1 MDVCKIVKDERYV
14 DEFISMLGY
23 CFGIKEEDVKFEINS
38 LFGKDESVILGA
50 IDQELLQGAL
60 VINDFNIFWNGINVK
75 MGGIGGVSTFPE
87 AREKH
92 VVAKLIGESLKIMR
106 DNHQVFSL
114 LAPFLYAFYRK
125 YGWEWGTSQK
135 VLEINISD
143 LSHFKSGNYLVRPI
157 SGECIDQIK
166 EVYETH
172 YSNYNG
178 PNKRTNLRWEI
189 LFENNKRND
198 TYSYG
203 VYDDQD
209 KLCGYIFYK
218 IEDKIMKIIEMGY
231 TSLSVKKQLLR
242 FMYVHRAQVDK
253 VVMNVPEN
261 DNTMLLLNNPRQDIK
276 LNSGMMV
283 RVVDVK
289 RLLEIYPYKET
300 MDLDFSISIKDEYA
314 SWNNKIFS
322 VSKMGTEV
330 KIDEGL
336 LDQAD
341 ISCSIQVFS
350 QIAFGFL
357 SFKEADELRLI
368 TCENK
373 ALIEKLNKFM
383 IIKPTFITDSF

>member
-14 DEFISMLGY
+14 EEFISLLNY
-23 CFGIKEEDVKFEINS
+23 CFGVKEEEVKFELEC

-60 VINDFNIFWNGINVK
+60 VINDFNIFWHGMNVK

-92 VVAKLIGESLKIMR
+92 VVAKLIGEALKIMY
-106 DNHQVFSL
+106 DDHQVFSL
-114 LAPFLYAFYRK
+114 LAPFSYAFYRK
-125 YGWEWGTSQK
+125 YGWEWGTSRK

-157 SGECIDQIK
+157 SQECIDQIK

-189 LFENNKRND
+189 LFKQSKRND
-198 TYSYG
+198 IYSYG

-209 KLCGYIFYK
+209 RLCGYIFYK
-218 IEDKIMKIIEMGY
+218 VEDKTMRIIEMGY

-253 VVMNVPEN
+253 IVMTVPEN
-261 DNTMLLLNNPRQDIK
+261 DNTMLLLNNQAQDVK
-276 LNSGMMV
+276 LYSGMMV

-289 RLLEIYPYKET
+289 RLLEIYPYKKT

-322 VSKMGTEV
+322 VSKNV
-330 KIDEGL
+330 KEIKVDEGVI
-336 LDQAD
+336 DQAD

-357 SFKEADELRLI
+357 SFKEADELGFI

-373 ALIEKLNKFM
+373 LLLEKINELM
-383 IIKPTFITDSF
+383 MVKPTFITDSF